1 MANEIQNLTTDIS
14 RLYEEI
20 TEKTQS
26 LGHLEAITKLYEELQ
41 NELQEISAD
50 EIDLLQTQIK
60 SSLEQMVGISKN
72 LAVIRAPE
80 PRAPRNQRIW
90 NFERECATR
99 QRQAFRNQSGAE
111 FGQQSIGGRE
121 AGGMIYQP
129 GKRGRELHDTIMG

>member
-72 LAVIRAPE
+72 LAVIRALKLTLNGHE
-80 PRAPRNQRIW
+80 DAS
-90 NFERECATR
+90 E
-99 QRQAFRNQSGAE
+99 
-111 FGQQSIGGRE
+111 SIKRFT
-121 AGGMIYQP
+121 ASPGM
-129 GKRGRELHDTIMG
+129 RRTLEDR